1 MVKNRVLETK
11 PQQGAGKPINLCT
24 FEPFR
29 YPIVSKFHPLLFSD
43 RGFHDV
49 DMKISASPGFSGA
62 ETKDCADK
70 LVNTR
75 SPISSNTSKP
85 DMKRDLIPPWK
96 ESTGTPPTGLQQFES
111 EGFTSLCSPGGPYK
125 EEAYWLEKSG
135 FKIVDLGGADKKVY
149 VHPSVPE
156 DDIHPDSVVGGGM
169 QLRVLLLD
177 F

>member
-1 MVKNRVLETK
+1 MLETK

-29 YPIVSKFHPLLFSD
+29 YSIVSKFHPLLFSD

-49 DMKISASPGFSGA
+49 DMKISASPGLTAA

-75 SPISSNTSKP
+75 SPSSSSTSKP
-85 DMKRDLIPPWK
+85 DMKRDLMPPRK
-96 ESTGTPPTGLQQFES
+96 ESTGTPPTGLQQFER
-111 EGFTSLCSPGGPYK
+111 EGFTSLCSPAGPYK

-135 FKIVDLGGADKKVY
+135 FKIVDLGGAGKKVY